1 MKRTSPALLRKM
13 LAPRCHFIHRRG
25 AAFVDGQAIPT
36 LGCPNSRHEREIQH
50 WMKETCIYTLA
61 RNQWKLSYKNLYVN
75 SPREVT
81 QGKFLPSEFTGEKR
95 STVVS
100 RLVRILSFGFF
111 WATSTCFICAHWKQT
126 KRKKSFPKL
135 PERMSSPR
143 HLPPSFWICPS
154 WLNAPQ
160 GSASLPVGRADRKT
174 ERSLYLC
181 ERGYGPRHDH
191 FRPGWLSQIKHEKK
205 NTHKQTGEQKWV
217 GNVGNYVHCRKVHKT

>member
-13 LAPRCHFIHRRG
+13 LTPRCHFIHRRG

-36 LGCPNSRHEREIQH
+36 LGCPNSRHEH

-111 WATSTCFICAHWKQT
+111 WAMSTCFICAHWKQT
-126 KRKKSFPKL
+126 KRKKKL
-135 PERMSSPR
+135 PKASREDVITETPASFFLNLSFLTERTTRFSFSP
-143 HLPPSFWICPS
+143 
-154 WLNAPQ
+154 
-160 GSASLPVGRADRKT
+160 GRA
-174 ERSLYLC
+174 
-181 ERGYGPRHDH
+181 RG
-191 FRPGWLSQIKHEKK
+191 
-205 NTHKQTGEQKWV
+205 
-217 GNVGNYVHCRKVHKT
+217 